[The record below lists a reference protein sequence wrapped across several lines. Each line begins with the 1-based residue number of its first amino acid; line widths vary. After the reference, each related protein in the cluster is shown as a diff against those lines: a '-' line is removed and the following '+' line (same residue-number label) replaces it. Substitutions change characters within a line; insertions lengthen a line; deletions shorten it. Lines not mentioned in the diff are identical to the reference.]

1 MDLNVFDIQ
10 PYCKTIDSFY
20 VTRFKDNHLNK
31 ANYTFKQI
39 IYLGQIIGFYGL
51 WDAECQI
58 KIILWTHFH
67 DNNFK
72 TSPM

>member
-51 WDAECQI
+51 
-58 KIILWTHFH
+58 
-67 DNNFK
+67 
-72 TSPM
+72 